1 MKLLNF
7 KIITLTLYLIIGI
20 LTGHFIEGA
29 FNELSLITAALL
41 IIYIIGIYFT
51 KQQFQQPIWTGLML
65 LITMSSIGA
74 LSLKLH
80 EQYRFKNHYTNHIDI
95 DSIVTIQLR
104 IKKTLKS
111 GHYNDKYEIDILKAD
126 DVSVSGKSLLNIS
139 RNDSIHSLKVDDI
152 LILKTQFKDLKAP
165 LNPSQFNYKDYLNK
179 KHIYH
184 QLFTTQNSFFKLDS
198 TKHTLFGYAASIREK
213 ININLNRFQFNL
225 DEIAIINALLLGQR
239 QDVSKE
245 IYNSYVHAG
254 VIHIL
259 AVSGLHIGII
269 LMLLDYLLKPLEYI
283 KYGKFIKA
291 ILLVLILWSFAI
303 VAGLSASVVRAVTMF
318 TAVAIAMNL
327 RRPTN
332 IFNTLAISMFILLLC
347 KPTFLFDVGFQ
358 LSYLAVFAIVVIQPM
373 LYNLYQPR
381 FKLDNLFWNIFTVTL
396 AAQLGVIPISLYY
409 FHQFP
414 GLFFIS
420 NLVIIPF
427 LGLILGFGILIIILA
442 LINLLPQVLASF
454 YGKIISSMNS
464 FVHWISQQEDFLF
477 QNISFNSIQ
486 VLFSYLFIATSIIL
500 IKNKTYKNIISI
512 LIIVLIFQG
521 YLIFDSHNSTNN
533 TLIIFHKSRFSILGI
548 SQNNQLKL
556 YHNLPEIASE
566 KLITNYR
573 VGHNIDIIEP
583 NTLRNVYVFNEKK
596 LLMVDSLGI
605 YIVKTFNADFVLL
618 RNSPKINLARLIDSL
633 SPEIIIS
640 DGSNFKSY
648 QERWAKTCDTKKIPF
663 HQTDA
668 KGAFIY
674 TY

>member
-1 MKLLNF
+1 MKLLDF

-20 LTGHFIEGA
+20 LLGHYIESA
-29 FNELSLITAALL
+29 FKEIILISIALIT
-41 IIYIIGIYFT
+41 IYSIGIYFT
-51 KQQFQQPIWTGLML
+51 KQQFQQPIWTGLVI
-65 LITMSSIGA
+65 LITMSSLGA

-80 EQYRFKNHYTNHIDI
+80 QHYRFKNHYSNHIDI
-95 DSIVTIQLR
+95 DSINIIQLR

-111 GHYNDKYEIDILKAD
+111 DNYNDKYEIDILKAN
-126 DVSVSGKSLLNIS
+126 DVFVSGKSLLNIS
-139 RNDSIHSLKVDDI
+139 RNDSIYPLMVDDI
-152 LILKTQFKDLKAP
+152 LILETQFQDLKAP
-165 LNPSQFNYKDYLNK
+165 LNPYQFNYKDYLNK
-179 KHIYH
+179 KHIYN
-184 QLFTTQNSFFKLDS
+184 QLFTTHNALYKLDS
-198 TKHTLFGYAASIREK
+198 TKHSVFGYAASIREK
-213 ININLNRFQFNL
+213 VNINLNRFHFNP

-239 QDVSKE
+239 QYVSKK

-254 VIHIL
+254 AIHIL

-269 LMLLDYLLKPLEYI
+269 LMLLNYLFKPLEYL
-283 KYGKFIKA
+283 KYGKSIKLV
-291 ILLVLILWSFAI
+291 LLVLILWSFAI
-303 VAGLSASVVRAVTMF
+303 IAGLSASVVRAVTMF
-318 TAVAIAMNL
+318 TAVAFAMNL

-332 IFNTLAISMFILLLC
+332 IFNTLSISMFILLLC

-381 FKLDNLFWNIFTVTL
+381 FKIDNLFWNIFTVTI
-396 AAQLGVIPISLYY
+396 AAQLGVVPISLYY

-427 LGLILGFGILIIILA
+427 LGLILAFGILIIILA
-442 LINLLPQVLASF
+442 LVNLLPQVMASF
-454 YGKIISSMNS
+454 YGKIISTMNS

-486 VLFSYLFIATSIIL
+486 VLLSYLFIAISIIL
-500 IKNKTYKNIISI
+500 IKNKTYKNIISA
-512 LIIVLIFQG
+512 LIVVLIVQG
-521 YLIFDSHNSTNN
+521 YLIFNRHNSSNN
-533 TLIIFHKSRFSILGI
+533 ALIIFHKNRFSILGI
-548 SQNNQLKL
+548 KQHNQLNL

-566 KLITNYR
+566 KLITNYK
-573 VGHNIDIIEP
+573 VGKNLDIIEP
-583 NTLRNVYVFNEKK
+583 DTLRNVYVFNEKK

-605 YIVKTFNADFVLL
+605 YIVKTFKADFVLL
-618 RNSPKINLARLIDSL
+618 RNSPKINLSRLIDSL

-648 QERWAKTCDTKKIPF
+648 QERWAKTCSTKKIPF
-663 HQTDA
+663 HQTDT